1 MIKKFNLFENN
12 KFTKSTT
19 SFSYNGKPPILTTD
33 ELNHLQEVEND
44 KDRILQEYDIIV
56 KIRKPNLPF
65 IDIYRKVTP
74 QMPRGVYDV
83 HRKQF
88 CMFFRGNELL
98 DQYLSFESETFY
110 DELDEVDYLLMT
122 D

>member
-1 MIKKFNLFENN
+1 MIKKFKLFEN
-12 KFTKSTT
+12 KFSKSSTT
-19 SFSYNGKPPILTTD
+19 YSYGRDIPQLT
-33 ELNHLQEVEND
+33 EEEINHMNEVIED
-44 KDRILQEYDIIV
+44 SDRILQEYDLIV
-56 KIRKPNLPF
+56 KIRKPNLPY
-65 IDIYRKVTP
+65 IDIYRKETP

-88 CMFFRGNELL
+88 TMFFRGDTLL
-98 DQYLSFESETFY
+98 DQYLMFQSDTFY